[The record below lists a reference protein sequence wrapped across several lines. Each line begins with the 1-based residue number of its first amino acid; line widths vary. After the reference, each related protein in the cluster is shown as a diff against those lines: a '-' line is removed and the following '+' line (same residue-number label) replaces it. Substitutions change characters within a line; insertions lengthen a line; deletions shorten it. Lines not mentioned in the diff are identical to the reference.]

1 MLDIERRRLTLSG
14 SKASEVNAGMKGF
27 AQFYDLTLRNGL
39 TPAQAIERNPA
50 LGKLWYDAPAHQY
63 GRPMRYYQ
71 QVQALDVEGAWE
83 RVTVPT
89 LIVWGEYDWI
99 MGRDEAERA
108 AALLK
113 ARDPTLVTYVVRPG
127 MDHHFDMYADLRQ
140 GVRGRKRDVRR
151 GSRKPHRR
159 LASQ

>member
-1 MLDIERRRLTLSG
+1 
-14 SKASEVNAGMKGF
+14 
-27 AQFYDLTLRNGL
+27 
-39 TPAQAIERNPA
+39 
-50 LGKLWYDAPAHQY
+50 
-63 GRPMRYYQ
+63 MRYYQ

-113 ARDPTLVTYVVRPG
+113 ASDPTLVTYVVRPG
-127 MDHHFDMYADLRQ
+127 MDHHFDMYADFGKAQKKTGRTT
-140 GVRGRKRDVRR
+140 RGR
-151 GSRKPHRR
+151 
-159 LASQ
+159 